1 MVQIEGLRRQ
11 AMVALDGFFDRL
23 DALIGPAFAGDSL
36 VATNATGIPC
46 LVMKAGFL
54 ELPTRRIDDKPVSAH
69 APKHRVPHAICLW
82 SALFREDVLIT
93 LGRALEAALGVAD
106 ENPPLSYR

>member
-1 MVQIEGLRRQ
+1 
-11 AMVALDGFFDRL
+11 MVALDGLFDSI
-23 DALIGPAFAGDSL
+23 DAMIGPAFGGDSL

-54 ELPTRRIDDKPVSAH
+54 DLPTRRIDDKPENANG
-69 APKHRVPHAICLW
+69 PRHRVPHAICLW

-93 LGRALEAALGVAD
+93 LGRALEGALGVAD
-106 ENPPLSYR
+106 QNPPLALR